1 MTIADFALAVT
12 VGSII
17 GMTCIMVREYRLR
30 EAAERKLARF
40 DRIRN
45 SKGRFTKKGGA

>member
-30 EAAERKLARF
+30 AEIERNRYGSRDAR
-40 DRIRN
+40 
-45 SKGRFTKKGGA
+45 GRFTKKGGA